1 MESTYKKI
9 NCPDVLSSKI
19 MKLQSNYSEPDGS
32 MPCQTEDRTLKP
44 SLFWGIADDIPKS
57 LSWSLMAL
65 SIAIPMMLWWLISHA
80 GVVQPLFLPTPEQ
93 VLKAIGH
100 LWGTGELPK
109 DIFYSLFRVL
119 SGFTL
124 AAAISIPLGTLMGTF
139 ASLRALL
146 EPIIGIV
153 RYMPAPA
160 FIPLLILY
168 CGVGETPKILLIFIG
183 TLFFNT
189 LMVMDAVKF
198 VPKELIET
206 SYTLGGS
213 RHQVILQVIFPFILP
228 SIIDA
233 SRVNMAASWNLVIVS
248 ELVAATE
255 GLGRRISVAQRFLRT
270 DEIFAG
276 LIVIGL
282 IGLAIDL
289 LFRLLL
295 RLSCRW
301 SIQ

>member
-1 MESTYKKI
+1 
-9 NCPDVLSSKI
+9 
-19 MKLQSNYSEPDGS
+19 
-32 MPCQTEDRTLKP
+32 
-44 SLFWGIADDIPKS
+44 
-57 LSWSLMAL
+57 MAL
-65 SIAIPMMLWWLISHA
+65 SIGVPFCLWWLISNS
-80 GVVQPLFLPTPEQ
+80 GLVQPLFLPTPAQ
-93 VLKAIGH
+93 VGAALVR
-100 LWGTGELPK
+100 LWQNGSLPE
-109 DIFYSLFRVL
+109 DITASLFRVL
-119 SGFTL
+119 SGFLL
-124 AAAISIPLGTLMGTF
+124 AAVVSIPLGILMGAFT
-139 ASLRALL
+139 SIRALM

-168 CGVGETPKILLIFIG
+168 FGLGELPKILLIFIG

-206 SYTLGGS
+206 TYILGGL
-213 RHQVILQVIFPFILP
+213 RRQILLQVISPYVLP
-228 SIIDA
+228 NIIDA
-233 SRVNMAASWNLVIVS
+233 CRVNMAASWNLVIVA

-255 GLGRRISVAQRFLRT
+255 GLGRRISVAQRFLKT

-276 LIVIGL
+276 IIVIGL

-295 RLSCRW
+295 QVSCRW
-301 SIQ
+301 AVK